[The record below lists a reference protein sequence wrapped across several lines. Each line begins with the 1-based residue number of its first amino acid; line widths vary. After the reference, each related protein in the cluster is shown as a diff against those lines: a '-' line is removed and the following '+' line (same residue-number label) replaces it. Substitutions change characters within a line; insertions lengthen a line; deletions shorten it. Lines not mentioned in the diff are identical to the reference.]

1 MRKVLGLILGAGLL
15 LAVSG
20 CAGYAEYGYPD
31 YPYDY
36 DYPYYVYPSG
46 PPYFY
51 DRDRDDHERHEMR
64 ERQERHEEQEEH
76 EWRR

>member
-1 MRKVLGLILGAGLL
+1 MRRMLGLILGAAVLL
-15 LAVSG
+15 VSSG
-20 CAGYAEYGYPD
+20 CVGYSEYGGYHD

-51 DRDRDDHERHEMR
+51 DRDRDEHERHEMR
-64 ERQERHEEQEEH
+64 ER
-76 EWRR
+76 